1 MFQVAA
7 IQITPVLGDVQAN
20 LKRGIRYM
28 RQVSGEADLIVF
40 PELWTTGYYLSE
52 EMFRHLAETSDG
64 PSILALR
71 EEAVRANA
79 VVISSFAEKDETDH
93 LHISAA
99 VIAPNGDL
107 LRIVRKSLLWGRE
120 SEIFRKGAIEYPIV
134 ETKHAKIGV
143 LICYE
148 MEFPEPSRL
157 LALEGA
163 ELIVCPSVWSVAASR
178 RWDIQLPARALD
190 NSIFILGVNTVGNN
204 SCGKSKLVGPMGDI
218 LAEAS
223 DSREEVLM
231 RVVDIQ
237 SLYWARDENRYLE
250 DYRTK
255 LTPGGQTISTP
266 VIQDGS
272 VAADD
277 KKGK

>member
-7 IQITPVLGDVQAN
+7 IQITPILGDVQAN
-20 LKRGIRYM
+20 LKRGIDLM
-28 RQVSGEADLIVF
+28 QTVSEEADLVVF
-40 PELWTTGYYLSE
+40 PELWTTGYYLSKE
-52 EMFRHLAETSDG
+52 TFNQVAESKDG
-64 PSILALR
+64 PTIEQLQEQALKTR
-71 EEAVRANA
+71 T
-79 VVISSFAEKDETDH
+79 VIVSSFAEKGQNDQ
-93 LHISAA
+93 LYISAT
-99 VIAPNGDL
+99 VINQDGEL
-107 LRIVRKSLLWGRE
+107 LGIMRKSLLWGRE
-120 SEIFRKGAIEYPIV
+120 SEIFNKGEIKYPIIQ
-134 ETKHAKIGV
+134 TAHARIGV

-190 NSIFILGVNTVGNN
+190 NTIFILGVNTVGNN

-223 DSREEVLM
+223 DSREEVLI
-231 RVVDIQ
+231 RAVDIN

-250 DYRTK
+250 DYREK
-255 LTPGGQTISTP
+255 LTPGGSTIPTP
-266 VIQDGS
+266 IL
-272 VAADD
+272 
-277 KKGK
+277 

>member
-7 IQITPVLGDVQAN
+7 IQITPILGDVQAN
-20 LKRGIRYM
+20 LSRGIKFM
-28 RQVSGEADLIVF
+28 QDVAHEADLIVF
-40 PELWTTGYYLSE
+40 PELWTTGYYLSRE
-52 EMFRHLAETSDG
+52 AFSQLAETPEG
-64 PSILALR
+64 PSITTMR
-71 EEAVRANA
+71 EEALRTQST
-79 VVISSFAEKDETDH
+79 VVCSFAEKDSENR
-93 LHISAA
+93 LFISAA
-99 VIAPNGDL
+99 IIDENGEL
-107 LRIVRKSLLWGRE
+107 LCVVRKSLMWGRE
-120 SEIFRKGAIEYPIV
+120 NEIFEKGEIKYPV
-134 ETKHAKIGV
+134 FDTKNAKLGV

-148 MEFPEPSRL
+148 MEFPEPARL

-190 NSIFILGVNTVGNN
+190 NTIFILGVNTVGNN

-223 DSREEVLM
+223 DSREEVLV
-231 RVVDIQ
+231 RAVDIP

-255 LTPGGQTISTP
+255 LTPGGSTIPTP
-266 VIQDGS
+266 LI
-272 VAADD
+272 
-277 KKGK
+277 